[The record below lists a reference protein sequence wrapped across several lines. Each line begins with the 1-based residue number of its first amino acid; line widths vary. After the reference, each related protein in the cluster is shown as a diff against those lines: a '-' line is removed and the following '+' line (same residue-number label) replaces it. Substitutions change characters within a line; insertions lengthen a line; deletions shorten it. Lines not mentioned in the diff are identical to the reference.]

1 MATFRKTWILSILVV
16 LLAGPAAAYY
26 DYDKPSKGGGSTDH
40 FYLGFSIG
48 EGTYINYRCGG
59 AYDCDAVLMAPLDFE
74 LMLGYKIAPNFY
86 LDLAINWSVD
96 FYEGGY
102 YDEVSYFVGIRPG
115 IRFVLPGLFHR
126 HLYFRGAV
134 PIMNSLYEG
143 DDIDWII
150 GILLGVGLE
159 WRFANM
165 GFFVEADFIPYFV
178 EVYPGYY
185 VIPVEGRAGIS
196 VRF

>member
-1 MATFRKTWILSILVV
+1 MATLRKTWILSVLVV
-16 LLAGPAAAYY
+16 LMAGPAAAYY
-26 DYDKPSKGGGSTDH
+26 DYEKPSKGGPGDH
-40 FYLGFSIG
+40 FYLGFSVG
-48 EGTYINYRCGG
+48 DGTYINYKCESG
-59 AYDCDAVLMAPLDFE
+59 YDCDTVLVAPLDFE
-74 LMLGYKIAPNFY
+74 VMLGYKIAPHFY
-86 LDLAINWSVD
+86 LDLAVNWSVD
-96 FYEGGY
+96 YYQGY
-102 YDEVSYFVGIRPG
+102 YDEVTYFVGFRPG
-115 IRFVLPGLFHR
+115 VRLVLPGLFHR

-134 PIMNSLYEG
+134 PIMNSLYED

-165 GFFVEADFIPYFV
+165 GFFIEADFTPYFV

-196 VRF
+196 IRF